1 MSAADI
7 LVIADAVVTE
17 LNAAQFVL
25 PVESQR
31 GYLPTFE
38 LPDMNRLQ
46 VTVVPRQDDGRLDTR
61 ESSVHEYQLDIG
73 VQQKP
78 EKVDNEHLDPLVLLT
93 QQIADHFR
101 FGRVAQSSLVSP
113 KIRILYLQEHLQKF
127 HQFTAVVTLTFKG
140 WRQ

>member
-1 MSAADI
+1 MSAAAI
-7 LVIADAVVTE
+7 LTLADAVVAE
-17 LNAAQFVL
+17 LNAAEFVL
-25 PVESQR
+25 PVQSQR

-38 LPDMNRLQ
+38 LPEMSRLQ

-61 ESSVHEYQLDIG
+61 ESTAHEYQLDIG

-78 EKVDNEHLDPLVLLT
+78 EKLDNAHLDPLVLLT

-101 FGRVAQSSLVSP
+101 FGRVAHSSLVSP

-127 HQFTAVVTLTFKG
+127 HQFTAVVTLSFKG
-140 WRQ
+140 SR

>member
-7 LVIADAVVTE
+7 LTLADAVVTA

-25 PVESQR
+25 PVQAQR

-38 LPDMNRLQ
+38 LPEMNRLQ

-78 EKVDNEHLDPLVLLT
+78 ETLDNTHLDPLVLLT
-93 QQIADHFR
+93 QQMADHFR
-101 FGRVAQSSLVSP
+101 FGWVAQSSLVSP
-113 KIRILYLQEHLQKF
+113 KVSIMYLQDHLQK
-127 HQFTAVVTLTFKG
+127 
-140 WRQ
+140 

>member
-1 MSAADI
+1 MSAAAI
-7 LVIADAVVTE
+7 LTLADAVVAE
-17 LNAAQFVL
+17 LNAAEFVL
-25 PVESQR
+25 PVAAQR

-38 LPDMNRLQ
+38 LPEMNRLQ

-61 ESSVHEYQLDIG
+61 ESTAHDYQLDIG

-78 EKVDNEHLDPLVLLT
+78 EKPDNAHLDPLVLLT

-101 FGRVAQSSLVSP
+101 FGRVASTSLVSP

-127 HQFTAVVTLTFKG
+127 NQFTAVVTLTFKG
-140 WRQ
+140 SR

>member
-1 MSAADI
+1 MS
-7 LVIADAVVTE
+7 
-17 LNAAQFVL
+17 
-25 PVESQR
+25 
-31 GYLPTFE
+31 
-38 LPDMNRLQ
+38 RLQ

-78 EKVDNEHLDPLVLLT
+78 ETLDNTHLDPLVLLT

-113 KIRILYLQEHLQKF
+113 KIRILFLQEHLQKF

-140 WRQ
+140 SR

>member
-7 LVIADAVVTE
+7 LTLADTVVTA

-25 PVESQR
+25 PVQAQR

-38 LPDMNRLQ
+38 LPEMNRLQ

-61 ESSVHEYQLDIG
+61 ESSVHEYQLDVG

-78 EKVDNEHLDPLVLLT
+78 ETLDNAHLDPLVLLT

-113 KIRILYLQEHLQKF
+113 KVRILYLQDHLQKF

-140 WRQ
+140 SR